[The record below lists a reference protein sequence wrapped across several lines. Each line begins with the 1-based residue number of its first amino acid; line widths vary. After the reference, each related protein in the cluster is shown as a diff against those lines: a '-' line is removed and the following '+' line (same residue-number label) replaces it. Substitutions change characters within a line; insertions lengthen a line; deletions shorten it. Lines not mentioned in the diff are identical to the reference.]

1 MAEEIFRSER
11 TGDGAEFLQIH
22 PLDSRYPVKTFFT
35 ARSGGCSTGNFSSLN
50 MGFSTGDD
58 RADVAENRR
67 RIFDFIGKPG
77 YCEAVPHQVHRAEIA
92 CIRAD
97 KGGLR
102 SSGGGDPDGIVQE
115 ESQTGEKRACKLS
128 FPDTDAL
135 ITDAEN
141 VILTSLHADCIPVW
155 LYDPERHAA
164 GLVHAGW
171 RGTRADIA
179 AKTARKMCAEF
190 GSALEDLLAF
200 IGPGISRCCFEVG
213 AEVAEEFAAM
223 LGTEVFYGENGRYSI
238 DDKNGKFHLDLKKIN
253 ERLLQRAGLTKISAT
268 NYCTCCSED
277 LFYSYR
283 RDRGVTGRMCA
294 GIMLL

>member
-97 KGGLR
+97 EGGLR

-115 ESQTGEKRACKLS
+115 ESQAGEKRACKLS

-135 ITDAEN
+135 ITDAKKCD
-141 VILTSLHADCIPVW
+141 SHQPACG
-155 LYDPERHAA
+155 LYS
-164 GLVHAGW
+164 G
-171 RGTRADIA
+171 
-179 AKTARKMCAEF
+179 
-190 GSALEDLLAF
+190 
-200 IGPGISRCCFEVG
+200 
-213 AEVAEEFAAM
+213 VA
-223 LGTEVFYGENGRYSI
+223 V
-238 DDKNGKFHLDLKKIN
+238 
-253 ERLLQRAGLTKISAT
+253 
-268 NYCTCCSED
+268 
-277 LFYSYR
+277 
-283 RDRGVTGRMCA
+283 
-294 GIMLL
+294 

>member
-35 ARSGGCSTGNFSSLN
+35 ARSGGCSTGNFFSLN

-97 KGGLR
+97 EGGLR

-253 ERLLQRAGLTKISAT
+253 EI
-268 NYCTCCSED
+268 YE
-277 LFYSYR
+277 
-283 RDRGVTGRMCA
+283 
-294 GIMLL
+294 

>member
-1 MAEEIFRSER
+1 MWRRTDAGYLILSGNRAIVKRCRIKCTER
-11 TGDGAEFLQIH
+11 KSPVYAPMKEGCVLQ
-22 PLDSRYPVKTFFT
+22 
-35 ARSGGCSTGNFSSLN
+35 A
-50 MGFSTGDD
+50 
-58 RADVAENRR
+58 
-67 RIFDFIGKPG
+67 
-77 YCEAVPHQVHRAEIA
+77 AEIPTVSY
-92 CIRAD
+92 R
-97 KGGLR
+97 KNHRRGK
-102 SSGGGDPDGIVQE
+102 SGPV
-115 ESQTGEKRACKLS
+115 RLS

-253 ERLLQRAGLTKISAT
+253 ERLLQRAGLTKIAAT

-277 LFYSYR
+277 LSLLLSQR
-283 RDRGVTGRMCA
+283 PRASTGRMCA

>member
-35 ARSGGCSTGNFSSLN
+35 ARSGGCSTGHFFSLN

-97 KGGLR
+97 EGGLR

-164 GLVHAGW
+164 GGG
-171 RGTRADIA
+171 RER
-179 AKTARKMCAEF
+179 
-190 GSALEDLLAF
+190 
-200 IGPGISRCCFEVG
+200 ISRRKPPGRC
-213 AEVAEEFAAM
+213 ALNSAA
-223 LGTEVFYGENGRYSI
+223 LWKICSPLSDRVSRAAA
-238 DDKNGKFHLDLKKIN
+238 LK
-253 ERLLQRAGLTKISAT
+253 
-268 NYCTCCSED
+268 
-277 LFYSYR
+277 
-283 RDRGVTGRMCA
+283 
-294 GIMLL
+294 